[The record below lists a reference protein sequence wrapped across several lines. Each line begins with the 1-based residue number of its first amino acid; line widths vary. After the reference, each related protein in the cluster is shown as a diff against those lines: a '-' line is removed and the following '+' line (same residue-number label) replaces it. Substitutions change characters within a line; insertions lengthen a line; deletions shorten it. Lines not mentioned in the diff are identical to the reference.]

1 MTDYPIETRI
11 SHLESDMGAT
21 TDEFRKLNEFW
32 IEKYNDLKHAMLVAI
47 GVRNAKIKEQAGH
60 ITTLK
65 NNIDSL
71 TGVCY
76 ELSKKITTLEQESK
90 EEWKAFKE
98 AMVRRNEKINN
109 NTKAYDEK
117 IEKLEKAV
125 NDFVEINRKQHK
137 AMLDQLDLN
146 SQTLEALQ

>member
-76 ELSKKITTLEQESK
+76 ELSEKITTLEQQLK
-90 EEWKAFKE
+90 
-98 AMVRRNEKINN
+98 
-109 NTKAYDEK
+109 
-117 IEKLEKAV
+117 KLTEQV
-125 NDFVEINRKQHK
+125 
-137 AMLDQLDLN
+137 DLN